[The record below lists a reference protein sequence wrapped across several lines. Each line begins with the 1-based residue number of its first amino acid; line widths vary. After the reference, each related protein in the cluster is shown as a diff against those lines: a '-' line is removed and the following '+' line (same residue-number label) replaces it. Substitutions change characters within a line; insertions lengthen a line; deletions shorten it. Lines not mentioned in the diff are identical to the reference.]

1 MEKNETTRPPRK
13 GGKDIPKEEGRLGDA
28 LNLIRQKL
36 IKPYEKLKNEEERE
50 EYINKLENKPLEPI
64 TREQFME
71 ILDIVEEIDKKRKNL
86 TELIEQ
92 SKATQEKVEEA
103 KKLESMYEQEFEGK
117 EQKES
122 SDMGDD
128 SK

>member
-1 MEKNETTRPPRK
+1 MKQRDQ

-28 LNLIRQKL
+28 LNWIRQKL

-71 ILDIVEEIDKKRKNL
+71 ILDIVEEIDK
-86 TELIEQ
+86 
-92 SKATQEKVEEA
+92 
-103 KKLESMYEQEFEGK
+103 
-117 EQKES
+117 
-122 SDMGDD
+122 
-128 SK
+128 